1 MWHRPLGI
9 CLALLISSIVG
20 KTLVLPRC
28 DDVPRDIVM
37 EEEIRDGCGEEARLG
52 GRYADLLRGG
62 ATSGNVALEE
72 GVTPGDALEGGVWR
86 GG

>member
-1 MWHRPLGI
+1 
-9 CLALLISSIVG
+9 
-20 KTLVLPRC
+20 
-28 DDVPRDIVM
+28 M